1 VRVHLAMRHV
11 KMRMAEP
18 RWIPRPARFGRGER
32 ARALPRP
39 CARPTWGEM
48 VDDRSVGRRHANLAQ
63 TYEHD
68 APEEWCLASD
78 APSYDIITEATAAAW
93 EEALC
98 ILGGP
103 PSDPLPLWTVLARR
117 ILMAAGDGERDPEML
132 KRTALRFLEG

>member
-1 VRVHLAMRHV
+1 
-11 KMRMAEP
+11 
-18 RWIPRPARFGRGER
+18 
-32 ARALPRP
+32 
-39 CARPTWGEM
+39 M

-78 APSYDIITEATAAAW
+78 PPSYDIITEATAAAW
-93 EEALC
+93 EEALS

-117 ILMAAGDGERDPEML
+117 ILIAAGDGERDPEML
-132 KRTALRFLEG
+132 KRTALRFLES